1 MSFDIALSGI
11 QAIDQQLDQI
21 SNNIANSGTY
31 GFKSSRDNFAALY
44 ADAGRPNGTAI
55 GSVSQSM
62 DVTGSQVSTGDN
74 LNAAIN
80 GAGFFVVKNAQGVTN
95 YTRVGIFGTDT
106 SGYVTTDPGGLRV
119 QGNVITPPST
129 VAGPV
134 GDIKVSTGQIPAVA
148 STNLNFVANLSAD
161 WTVNPNPYTPP
172 TAANAAAGTPAIPA
186 ANYNDSRTSTIYD
199 SLGTVHTLTQY
210 FVATGPGAVTVN
222 YAVDGNDTGQTQSLT
237 FNSQGQLTSPLA
249 GAATP
254 LTIPGLSDGAADM
267 SVSFDYTGTT
277 EFAGN
282 TTIATNQADGY
293 ASGGYTGIQIGA
305 DGSIIANYSNNQ
317 QQVVG
322 KLAIATFA
330 NVDGLQPIDN
340 TSWAATTTSGTANV
354 GNAGV
359 GQAGSLTVGSLEE
372 SNVDITSELVNLMT
386 SQRNYQAN
394 SKVIQTEDTMLQSL
408 MQALQ

>member
-31 GFKSSRDNFAALY
+31 GFKSSRDNFSALY

-62 DVTGSQVSTGDN
+62 DVTGGLVNTGDN

-80 GAGFFVVKNAQGVTN
+80 GAGFFVVKNAQGETN

-106 SGYVTTDPGGLRV
+106 SGYVTTTTGERV

-161 WTVNPNPYTPP
+161 WTVNANAFTGP
-172 TAANAAAGTPAIPA
+172 TAADPATGTLAVPA

-222 YAVDGNDTGQTQSLT
+222 YAVDGTDTGQTQSLT
-237 FNSQGQLTSPLA
+237 FNPQGQLTSPLA

-254 LTIPGLSDGAADM
+254 LTLSGLSDGAADM
-267 SVSFDYTGTT
+267 SVNFDYTGST

-282 TTIATNQADGY
+282 TTVATNQADGY

-322 KLAIATFA
+322 KLAVATFA

-340 TSWAATTTSGTANV
+340 TSWAATTASGTANV
-354 GNAGV
+354 GNPGV

-372 SNVDITSELVNLMT
+372 SNVDITSELVGLMT

>member
-31 GFKSSRDNFAALY
+31 GFKSTRDNFSALY
-44 ADAGRPNGTAI
+44 AGAGTPNGTNI
-55 GSVSQSM
+55 GSTSQSM
-62 DVTGSQVSTGDN
+62 GLTGGLVNTGDK

-80 GAGFFVVKNAQGVTN
+80 GAGFFVVKNIQGTMN

-106 SGYVTTDPGGLRV
+106 SGYVVDPAGDRV
-119 QGNVITPPST
+119 QGNVYTPPST

-134 GDIKVSTGQIPAVA
+134 GDLKVPTGQIPAVA

-161 WTVNPNPYTPP
+161 WVVP
-172 TAANAAAGTPAIPA
+172 TNTTWVSPVAAVPGTPAVEADPTT
-186 ANYNDSRTSTIYD
+186 YNDSRTSTIYD
-199 SLGTVHTLTQY
+199 SLGTAHTLTQY
-210 FVATGPGAVTVN
+210 FVATGPGAVTVH
-222 YAVDGNDTGQTQSLT
+222 YAVDGTDTGETQSLA
-237 FNSQGQLTSPLA
+237 FNTEGQLTSPLV
-249 GAATP
+249 GTATP
-254 LTIPGLSDGAADM
+254 LTFTPTGADPV
-267 SVSFDYTGTT
+267 SVNFDYTGTT
-277 EFAGN
+277 QFAGN

-317 QQVVG
+317 QQTIG
-322 KLAIATFA
+322 KLAVATFA
-330 NVDGLQPIDN
+330 NVDGLQPVDN
-340 TSWAATTTSGTANV
+340 TSWVATAASGTANV

-359 GQAGSLTVGSLEE
+359 GQAGTLTVESLEQ
-372 SNVDITSELVNLMT
+372 SNVDITSELVSLMT